1 MNMHRLLIKTL
12 VGLAITAAGLVI
24 LAIWGVN
31 LSEIIYKLLATIG
44 VLVLLIGFVLV
55 VKLDFGEH
63 KKLKDQNYID

>member
-31 LSEIIYKLLATIG
+31 LGEIIYQLLATIG

-55 VKLDFGEH
+55 VKLDFSEH